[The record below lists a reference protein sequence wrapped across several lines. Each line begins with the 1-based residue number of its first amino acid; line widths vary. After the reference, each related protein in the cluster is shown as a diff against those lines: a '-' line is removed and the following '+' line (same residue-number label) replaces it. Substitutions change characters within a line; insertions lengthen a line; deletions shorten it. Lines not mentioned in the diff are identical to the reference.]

1 MNGVTEFVLSD
12 KTRVDCLTSTYAIE
26 VDFASKW
33 AESVGQSLHYG
44 FMTDK
49 KSGVLLIMEKGGHDR
64 KYLNRLVNVADEVG
78 ITVWTMDSKLVLK
91 RIR

>member
-1 MNGVTEFVLSD
+1 MNGITEFILSD

-44 FMTDK
+44 LMTDK
-49 KSGVLLIMEKGGHDR
+49 KSGVLLIMENGAKDR
-64 KYLNRLVNVADEVG
+64 KHLNRLVKVADDIG
-78 ITVWTMDSKLVLK
+78 ITVWTMNGKLVVK

>member
-1 MNGVTEFVLSD
+1 MNGVPEFVLSD

-33 AESVGQSLHYG
+33 AERIGQSLHYG
-44 FMTDK
+44 LMTDK
-49 KSGVLLIMEKGGHDR
+49 KSGVLLIIERGGRDR
-64 KYLNRLVNVADEVG
+64 KHLNRLVKVADEVG
-78 ITVWTMDSKLVLK
+78 ITIWTMDSKLVLK